1 MTAVA
6 DTAAEVTVAAITVS
20 LPGTAV
26 ATSVGTT
33 GMALG
38 GSITGIMDSTG
49 IIPDIM
55 HITDLEGISAWVV
68 SSRLITIL
76 LLR

>member
-55 HITDLEGISAWVV
+55 HITGISAWVV